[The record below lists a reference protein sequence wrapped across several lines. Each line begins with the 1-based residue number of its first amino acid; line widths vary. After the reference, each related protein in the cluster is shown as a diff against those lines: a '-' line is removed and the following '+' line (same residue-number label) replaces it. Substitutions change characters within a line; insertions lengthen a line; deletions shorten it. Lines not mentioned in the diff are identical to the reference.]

1 MPINVLKKNSV
12 KVFVVCIRNLRTQ
25 INAVVLTKPV
35 ICALNWIYFICKATN
50 KLNDKFIDLTN
61 GKENSW

>member
-35 ICALNWIYFICKATN
+35 ICALN
-50 KLNDKFIDLTN
+50 
-61 GKENSW
+61 